1 MYVLTKIFEIF
12 TQSGYGSLTW
22 GNVLMLVIGAVLL
35 YLAIVKKFEP
45 LLLLPIAF
53 GSILVNLPLSGI
65 MEEHGFLYYL
75 HFGTKHELFPILI
88 FMGVG
93 AMTDFGPLLANPI
106 TLLLGAAAQGGVFV
120 AMLGAVAL
128 GFPLKAASAIGIIG
142 GADGPTSIYMAAKM
156 SPEYLGAIA
165 VASYSYMSLVP
176 LIQPPI
182 IKLFTKQADRKI
194 VMKQLRPVSQAQ
206 KILFPIVSTVLVG
219 LLLPPVVPL
228 LGSLMFGNL
237 LRESLVTNRLSDTAQ
252 NAMINIVTIFLGL
265 TVGGT
270 MDAASFLQVNTI
282 KIILLGLVAF
292 AVGTAAGVGLGN
304 VMCKLSGGK
313 INPMIG
319 AAGVSAVPMAARV
332 VQRVGQQE
340 NPGNFLLMHAM
351 GPNVAGVIG
360 TAVAAGVFMSLLQ

>member
-128 GFPLKAASAIGIIG
+128 GFPLKAASA
-142 GADGPTSIYMAAKM
+142 M
-156 SPEYLGAIA
+156 E
-165 VASYSYMSLVP
+165 
-176 LIQPPI
+176 
-182 IKLFTKQADRKI
+182 
-194 VMKQLRPVSQAQ
+194 
-206 KILFPIVSTVLVG
+206 
-219 LLLPPVVPL
+219 
-228 LGSLMFGNL
+228 
-237 LRESLVTNRLSDTAQ
+237 LS
-252 NAMINIVTIFLGL
+252 
-265 TVGGT
+265 
-270 MDAASFLQVNTI
+270 
-282 KIILLGLVAF
+282 
-292 AVGTAAGVGLGN
+292 
-304 VMCKLSGGK
+304 
-313 INPMIG
+313 
-319 AAGVSAVPMAARV
+319 AARMD
-332 VQRVGQQE
+332 R
-340 NPGNFLLMHAM
+340 PPFIWRRKCR
-351 GPNVAGVIG
+351 PN
-360 TAVAAGVFMSLLQ
+360 TWERLQWHLIPICHCVL